1 MSSHVFDYVPV
12 DDPLLGR
19 VDVRLD
25 EKAGELIVE
34 GEAIPR
40 AVVRRAEGTPLESH
54 VPIGTRDTTRVT
66 MTVAGASL
74 FG

>member
-12 DDPLLGR
+12 DDPLFGR

-25 EKAGELIVE
+25 DKAGELIVE
-34 GEAIPR
+34 GEAIPRAVVRR

-54 VPIGTRDTTRVT
+54 VPIGTRDTTVSR
-66 MTVAGASL
+66 
-74 FG
+74 

>member
-12 DDPLLGR
+12 DDPLFGR

-25 EKAGELIVE
+25 DKAGELIVE
-34 GEAIPR
+34 GEAIPRAVVRRAVVRR

-54 VPIGTRDTTRVT
+54 VPIGTRDTTVSR
-66 MTVAGASL
+66 
-74 FG
+74 